1 MIKSSATNGESLP
14 FLKLL
19 FIKGIN
25 KSIHKSMKQSLRT
38 LRKPIPLAGNFEY
51 YLKKN
56 FDNAFENF
64 K

>member
-25 KSIHKSMKQSLRT
+25 KSFHKSK
-38 LRKPIPLAGNFEY
+38 KPICDAMKTVPLAGNFEHY
-51 YLKKN
+51 VKKN
-56 FDNAFENF
+56 VNNAFENF
-64 K
+64 E